1 MSERLE
7 RGVQLFMAEK
17 MKKKIWKRW
26 NGSERRL
33 TLPKMAAVTV
43 GALALALTLAACENV
58 ASYTQPSLVRV
69 IDASFIAGAVNVY
82 VESSELAGNIAQG
95 SITAYG
101 TLPANSAAAV
111 WVTAATVSKPS
122 AANSLVTSDV
132 TLAGGHQ
139 HSVLISDN
147 GSTPTSYTVTV
158 LEDQQIAAAS
168 GHSAFRFLN
177 YASSTGAVDVYIIP
191 SDSTLADTKPLV
203 TGLTVGGT
211 ASYTLFNSQT
221 CTLVIT
227 ANGSTTAKWTSSS
240 LALTGGEVRT
250 VLIVNTQLT
259 TNPPVQVFIANDV
272 D

>member
-1 MSERLE
+1 MGERLE
-7 RGVQLFMAEK
+7 RGTQLFMAEK
-17 MKKKIWKRW
+17 LKRVWDQW
-26 NGSERRL
+26 NGRARQL
-33 TLPKMAAVTV
+33 TLPRLATVVV

-58 ASYTQPSLVRV
+58 AGYTRPSLVRV

-95 SITAYG
+95 SITAYS

-111 WVTAATVSKPS
+111 WVTEATVSKPS

-132 TLAGGHQ
+132 TLLGGRQ

-177 YASSTGAVDVYIIP
+177 YAPSTGTVDIYIVP
-191 SDSTLADTKPLV
+191 SGSTLANTKPLV
-203 TGLTVGGT
+203 TGLAAGAT
-211 ASYTLFNSQT
+211 AGYTLFNSQT
-221 CTLVIT
+221 CTLVVT
-227 ANGSTTAKWTSSS
+227 PNGSTTPKWTSSS

-259 TNPPVQVFIANDV
+259 NDPPVQVFIANDV
-272 D
+272 N